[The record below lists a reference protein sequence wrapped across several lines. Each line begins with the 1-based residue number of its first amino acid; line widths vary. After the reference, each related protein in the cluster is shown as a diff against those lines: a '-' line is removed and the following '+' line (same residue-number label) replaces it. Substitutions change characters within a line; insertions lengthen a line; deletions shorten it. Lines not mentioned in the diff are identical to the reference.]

1 MIVDKS
7 QTVIVTAGNGRPVP
21 VRLEINPRAKRLIL
35 RLDETRR
42 EAVAVAPSKRHAKEA
57 MTGPASDFVENFP
70 ETALERA
77 PLPPCQRRRRQKV
90 APLVRKISVV

>member
-42 EAVAVAPSKRHAKEA
+42 EAARRGSIEAPRK
-57 MTGPASDFVENFP
+57 GSD
-70 ETALERA
+70 ALCA
-77 PLPPCQRRRRQKV
+77 
-90 APLVRKISVV
+90 